1 MEIEMLTGKYTVTDI
16 PTREDVEK
24 TKRRF
29 LRSNLSTEPQPEIT
43 EEGTGPWTV
52 IAIFP
57 GEGNSEEVFNE

>member
-1 MEIEMLTGKYTVTDI
+1 MLTGRYTVTDV
-16 PTREDVEK
+16 PTREDVEI

-52 IAIFP
+52 IAIFDGP
-57 GEGNSEEVFNE
+57 GTDTQPFS

>member
-1 MEIEMLTGKYTVTDI
+1 MLTGKYTVTDI

-29 LRSNLSTEPQPEIT
+29 LHSNLSTEPQPEIT
-43 EEGTGPWTV
+43 EGGTGPWTV

-57 GEGNSEEVFNE
+57 GPGTDTQPFS